1 MIGEPIMSGGFDP
14 NSVRKVIS
22 VEPALTSRGRS
33 SPNKM
38 ARAIG
43 HIEIGKANAVDGAAA
58 GVVMRFGGS

>member
-22 VEPALTSRGRS
+22 VEAALTSRGRS
-33 SPNKM
+33 SPNK
-38 ARAIG
+38 RAIG
-43 HIEIGKANAVDGAAA
+43 HIKIGKANAVDGAAA